1 MTRKQAT
8 LLERVL
14 RQRGVYRPY
23 VSMDA
28 DVLAI
33 ESYPL
38 TAYVRPGAVDPEMG
52 PVQCV
57 RISDCTRSRDGL
69 DSTLTTA
76 RVFIGQDVIQTCA
89 QLLLDFHGP
98 AHARAM
104 EQDKLASVKVA

>member
-14 RQRGVYRPY
+14 RQRGVYRPF
-23 VSMDA
+23 VSMDGEI
-28 DVLAI
+28 LSI

-76 RVFIGQDVIQTCA
+76 RVFIGQDVIQMCA
-89 QLLLDFHGP
+89 QLLLDFHEK

-104 EQDKLASVKVA
+104 EQDKVA